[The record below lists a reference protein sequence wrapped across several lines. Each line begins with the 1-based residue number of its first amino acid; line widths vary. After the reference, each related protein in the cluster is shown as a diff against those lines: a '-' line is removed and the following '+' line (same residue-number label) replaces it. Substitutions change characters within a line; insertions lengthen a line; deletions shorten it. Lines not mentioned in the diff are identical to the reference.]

1 MPRSVL
7 SVKAPAI
14 SRAASTTAEE
24 ARRQTIESAY
34 RTHGPRIARRI
45 LAYTG
50 EPESVEDLLNETFI
64 RAFERLD
71 GFQRRSELSTWLFG
85 IAINVAR
92 AHVTKRQR
100 RRRLDAQL
108 PPPVGTGSSIEVQV
122 RERAAVERL
131 YRALDALS
139 DDLRAAFILCVLEQR
154 SLKDASA
161 LLGVPISTL
170 HARRTRAETFVRA
183 QIEEGSGS

>member
-1 MPRSVL
+1 MARSAL
-7 SVKAPAI
+7 SIKAAEIPGPT
-14 SRAASTTAEE
+14 ASAGAE

-34 RTHGPRIARRI
+34 RAHGPRLARRI

-50 EPESVEDLLNETFI
+50 DPACVEDLLNETFI

-85 IAINVAR
+85 IALNVAR
-92 AHVTKRQR
+92 AHVTKRER

-108 PPPVGTGSSIEVQV
+108 PAAAQVGPSLDVEV
-122 RERAAVERL
+122 RERAAVKRL
-131 YRALDALS
+131 YQALDTLS
-139 DDLRAAFILCVLEQR
+139 DDLRAAFVLCVIEQR
-154 SLKDASA
+154 SLKDAGA

-170 HARRTRAETFVRA
+170 HARRKRAEAFVRA
-183 QIEEGSGS
+183 RIEEGSEP